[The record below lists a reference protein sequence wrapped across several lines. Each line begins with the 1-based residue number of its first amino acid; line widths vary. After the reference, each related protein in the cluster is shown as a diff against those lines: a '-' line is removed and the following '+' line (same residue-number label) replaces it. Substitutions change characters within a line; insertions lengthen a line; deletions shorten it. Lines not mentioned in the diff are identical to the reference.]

1 MRAFVSGPITFPD
14 NYFTTHYEPRI
25 SAAIEA
31 GHAFVMGPAMGI
43 DAVSLRYLVTNGVD
57 PENITVYLSEY
68 ESKALQERVQWFID
82 LGGKIHIEGVTSA
95 DRDAAMTR
103 DSDYDILRYMPIE
116 EQKEFYGVDY
126 FPRVSAT
133 ERNERRRQ
141 GLPLWENPGFTTH
154 EPGKEKG
161 GLSGTQKLKERLKG
175 VFSKPSN
182 T

>member
-1 MRAFVSGPITFPD
+1 MKAFVSGPITFPD
-14 NYFTTHYEPRI
+14 DYFTTHYEPRI

-31 GHAFVMGPAMGI
+31 RHSFVMGPAMGI
-43 DAVSLRYLVTNGVD
+43 DAVSLRYLVTHGVA
-57 PENITVYLSEY
+57 PENITVYLSEN
-68 ESKALQERVQWFID
+68 ESKALKERVQWFID
-82 LGGKIHIEGVTSA
+82 FGGQIHVEGVTSA

-103 DSDYDILRYMPIE
+103 DSDYDILRYMSIE

-126 FPRVSAT
+126 FPRLSAT

-141 GLPLWENPGFTTH
+141 GLPLWKNPGLTTH

-161 GLSGTQKLKERLKG
+161 GPSSRQKLKEWLRG
-175 VFSKPSN
+175 VFSEPSN